1 MKMVFWAHAVPAEG
15 GYCIRNGPRGYLL
28 LETMVAVVIF
38 SIGFLAIGTM
48 IISTTR
54 NNTTGNILTQ
64 ATLLAE
70 ETLENLKKEDLGKL
84 ITGGPYND
92 PQNPVDEWGNTG
104 GIYIRSWVIDDPV
117 GLNTSRRIRVTVS
130 WERLGQTRRVD
141 LTTITRGNG
150 T

>member
-1 MKMVFWAHAVPAEG
+1 MKMAFWANAVPAKK
-15 GYCIRNGPRGYLL
+15 GYRGRDGQQGYLL
-28 LETMVAVVIF
+28 LEIMVAVVIF
-38 SIGFLAIGTM
+38 SIGFLAVGTM

-54 NNTTGNILTQ
+54 NNTTGDILTQ
-64 ATLLAE
+64 ASLLAE
-70 ETLENLKKEDLGKL
+70 ETLEDLKKQDLAKL
-84 ITGGPYND
+84 NTGGPYND

-104 GIYIRSWVIDDPV
+104 GIYKRSWVIDDPV

-130 WERLGQTRRVD
+130 WERLGQTRRLE

>member
-1 MKMVFWAHAVPAEG
+1 MPNAFWVQRR
-15 GYCIRNGPRGYLL
+15 YRSKDNSRGYLL
-28 LETMVAVVIF
+28 LEIMVAVAIF
-38 SIGFLAIGTM
+38 SIGFLAVGTM

-70 ETLENLKKEDLGKL
+70 ETLENLKKDGLSSL
-84 ITGGPYND
+84 IPGGPYHD
-92 PQNPVDEWGNTG
+92 PQNPIDPWGNKG
-104 GIYIRSWVIDDPV
+104 GIYTRSWVIDDPV
-117 GLNTSRRIRVTVS
+117 GLNTSRRIRVTIS
-130 WERLGQTRRVD
+130 WERLGQSRRVE